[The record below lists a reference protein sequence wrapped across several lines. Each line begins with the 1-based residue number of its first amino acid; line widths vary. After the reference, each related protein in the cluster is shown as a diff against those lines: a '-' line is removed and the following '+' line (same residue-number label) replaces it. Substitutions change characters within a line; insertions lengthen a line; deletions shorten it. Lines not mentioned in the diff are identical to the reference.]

1 MIVVEGKVRIK
12 VDKDVFYN
20 PRMTF
25 CRHLDV
31 LAYKVIRDS
40 ENRRV
45 TSLDALAATGVRG
58 IRAKVEAGFESSFN
72 DKSRRAVEVI
82 RENLK
87 LNGIE
92 ADVYNRDAVS
102 LMRESRFT
110 HVDLD
115 PFGSPAEF
123 IDSACLSA
131 LKYLSVTATDTAALC
146 GSAPVAG
153 LRKYGIYAEKTEF
166 YPELGLRTL
175 IGKIVREAT
184 KYDKAPRVLVSW
196 AREHYYRVHV
206 AFRRSVAMAGRIY
219 EKMGYL
225 FYCFKCGNRVWVKMD
240 GDCRESCS
248 CGGRFKMI
256 GPLWLGEL
264 HDREFV
270 SKMMEKVD
278 ELEVGEEE
286 RERIRKFLKSIRDEM
301 DVPFS
306 YSTHFFARILKRSP
320 PKVERVIEEL
330 RKRGF
335 EASRVHYS
343 GVGFK
348 TNAGFEE
355 VKNVMLA
362 LNSEY

>member
-1 MIVVEGKVRIK
+1 MIVVEGKVKIR
-12 VDKDVFYN
+12 VEKDVFYN
-20 PRMTF
+20 PKMTF

-31 LAYKVIRDS
+31 LAYKAIR
-40 ENRRV
+40 EVEERRV

-72 DKSRRAVEVI
+72 DKSERAVEVI
-82 RENLK
+82 RENLR

-92 ADVYNRDAVS
+92 ADVYNRDAVA

-146 GSAPVAG
+146 GSAPLAG
-153 LRKYGIYAEKTEF
+153 LRKYGVYAEKTEF

-184 KYDKAPRVLVSW
+184 KYDKAVRVLVSW

-206 AFRRSVAMAGRIY
+206 MFKRSVAMAGKIY

-225 FYCFKCGNRVWVKMD
+225 FYCFKCGNRVWERMD
-240 GDCRESCS
+240 GSCREICN

-264 HDREFV
+264 HDKEFV
-270 SKMMEKVD
+270 SRMMRRVD
-278 ELEVGEEE
+278 ELEVGEGE
-286 RERIRKFLKSIRDEM
+286 RERIKKFLESIRGEI
-301 DVPFS
+301 DVPFG
-306 YSTHFFARILKRSP
+306 YSTHFFARTFKKSP
-320 PKVERVIEEL
+320 PKIEAVLDEL
-330 RKRGF
+330 RRRGF
-335 EASRVHYS
+335 RASRVHYS

-348 TNAGFEE
+348 TDAGYEE
-355 VKNVMLA
+355 VKNVILA
-362 LNSEY
+362 LNTEY